1 MIRGG
6 RKDMIRM
13 RGIKQVI
20 LGCVIFT
27 FIITSCLT
35 KMSGLD
41 ARGKD
46 EKRGAEEKS
55 LEFDSTSKTRDEEYK
70 RDKELLFDDLDEE
83 EIIAGESEDRTG
95 EDSKKETTPTSSGL
109 RAGFADDNKQ
119 FNYFLEFLDTHKYV
133 DHYVINVK
141 ERVILRVK
149 DAEGKSIPNASIDI
163 YGNGE
168 LLNMGKTYAD
178 GTFLFFPSEYGTIS
192 QFDANITYMQQ
203 DKKVRIKRDGKRTIE
218 VTYSLPRP
226 EMNNIELDIL
236 FILDTTG
243 SMGEE
248 IQRLK
253 TTIEIINMNLVALS
267 SKPRVRFGMVLYKDR
282 GDEEYIT
289 RNIPF
294 TQDIDSFQEELDKVS
309 ADGGNDVR
317 EDLQAAL
324 DDAMHKME
332 WSDNGIRLGFI
343 ITDAPPHL
351 DYNQVYTYVDAAHDA
366 RSRAIKI
373 FSVGT
378 GGLSIDGEY
387 ILRQISQYTY
397 AKYIFLTYG
406 EEGESEGGAPGSV
419 SHHTGANYQT
429 DKLETIIIRFAKEEL
444 SYLTD
449 QPLEEGEE
457 YFEAVKVKDEQKEE
471 TLKKL
476 FDMAISQLI
485 DYSSIN
491 IEEGTTAAVIPVIPV
506 REKDALDAEYFTDQL
521 IASLA
526 ANKVFRQ
533 VERKDLQGI
542 LEEMELQLSGLV
554 DDESAVR
561 VGELLGAEM
570 LITGKMYRKNKTIE
584 IFFKL
589 LRVQTSEVLSVTKTK
604 IDSKLGLKD

>member
-1 MIRGG
+1 MFLCIA
-6 RKDMIRM
+6 
-13 RGIKQVI
+13 V
-20 LGCVIFT
+20 CS
-27 FIITSCLT
+27 FIMTSC
-35 KMSGLD
+35 M
-41 ARGKD
+41 
-46 EKRGAEEKS
+46 
-55 LEFDSTSKTRDEEYK
+55 TRLAGRDYEK
-70 RDKELLFDDLDEE
+70 RDKEEADGSALSDSMSKTREDTYGGDDLFFESPDEE
-83 EIIAGESEDRTG
+83 GMIVAERDESSG
-95 EDSKKETTPTSSGL
+95 KLKDSGKGSTPSSSGL

-119 FNYFLEFLDTHKYV
+119 FNYFISFLDEHKYV
-133 DHYVINVK
+133 EHFVMNVS
-141 ERVILRVK
+141 ERVILRVS
-149 DAEGKSIPNASIDI
+149 DTAGKSIPNARVDI
-163 YGNGE
+163 QGKGN
-168 LLNMGKTYAD
+168 LLCSGKTYAD
-178 GTFLFFPSEYGTIS
+178 GTFLFFPSEYGDVS
-192 QFDANITYMQQ
+192 SFDASITFLQQ
-203 DKKVRIKRDGKRTIE
+203 TKTVRIERDGKRT
-218 VTYSLPRP
+218 VDVVFSSPRP
-226 EMNNIELDIL
+226 EMKNIELDIL

-294 TQDIDSFQEELDKVS
+294 TSDIEVFRGELLKVS
-309 ADGGNDVR
+309 AYGGNDIR

-324 DDAMHKME
+324 DDAIHKME
-332 WSDNGIRLGFI
+332 WNEGGIRLGFI
-343 ITDAPPHL
+343 VTDAPPHL
-351 DYNQVYTYVDAAHDA
+351 DYGQQYTYVDAARDA
-366 RSRAIKI
+366 KADGIKI

-457 YFEAVKVKDEQKEE
+457 YFEAVKIKDEEKEE

-485 DYSSIN
+485 DYASIN
-491 IEEGTTAAVIPVIPV
+491 IKQGTTAAVIPVIPV
-506 REKDALDAEYFTDQL
+506 EGKDALNAEYFTDQL
-521 IASLA
+521 IVSLA
-526 ANKVFRQ
+526 ANDVFKQ
-533 VERKDLQGI
+533 VERKEIQSI
-542 LEEMELQLSGLV
+542 LDEMELQLSGLV
-554 DDESAVR
+554 NDESAVR
-561 VGELLGAEM
+561 VGALLGAEM
-570 LITGKMYRKNKTIE
+570 LITGKMYRKDKTIE

-589 LRVQTSEVLSVTKTK
+589 LRVETAEVLSVTKTK
-604 IDSKLGLKD
+604 IDAKLGLKE

>member
-1 MIRGG
+1 MKALNHI
-6 RKDMIRM
+6 M
-13 RGIKQVI
+13 
-20 LGCVIFT
+20 LCCVVFS
-27 FIITSCLT
+27 FIVTSCLT
-35 KMSGLD
+35 QLSGPET
-41 ARGKD
+41 RGKD
-46 EKRGAEEKS
+46 DRKDTA
-55 LEFDSTSKTRDEEYK
+55 DTTSESDFIPKTRDEEYEK
-70 RDKELLFDDLDEE
+70 DKELFFEESDDKG
-83 EIIAGESEDRTG
+83 IIAGEREERTG
-95 EDSKKETTPTSSGL
+95 KSRDSKKETTPTSSGL

-133 DHYVINVK
+133 EHLVINIK
-141 ERVILRVK
+141 ERVIFQVK
-149 DAEGKSIPNASIDI
+149 DEAGKSIPNARIDV

-168 LLNMGKTYAD
+168 LLCTGKTYAD
-178 GTFLFFPSEYGTIS
+178 GTFIFFPSEYGAIS
-192 QFDANITYMQQ
+192 QFDANVTYMQETR
-203 DKKVRIKRDGKRTIE
+203 KIPFERDGKRVIE
-218 VTYSLPRP
+218 IVYQLQRP
-226 EMNNIELDIL
+226 AMKNIGLDIL

-267 SKPRVRFGMVLYKDR
+267 SKPRVRLGMVLYKDR

-294 TQDIDSFQEELDKVS
+294 TSDIDTFQEELAKVS
-309 ADGGNDVR
+309 ADGGNDIR

-324 DDAMHKME
+324 DDAIHKME
-332 WSDNGIRLGFI
+332 WNENGIRLGFI

-351 DYNQVYTYVDAAHDA
+351 DYGQTYTYVDAAYDA

-457 YFEAVKVKDEQKEE
+457 YFEAVRVKDEQKEE

-476 FDMAISQLI
+476 FDMAITQLI
-485 DYSSIN
+485 DYSSIG
-491 IEEGTTAAVIPVIPV
+491 IGKGTTAAVIPVIPV
-506 REKDALDAEYFTDQL
+506 QEKDALDAEYFTDQL
-521 IASLA
+521 IASLT
-526 ANKVFRQ
+526 ANEVLRQ

-570 LITGKMYRKNKTIE
+570 LITGKLYRKDRTIE

-589 LRVQTSEVLSVTKTK
+589 LRVRTSEVLSVTKTK
-604 IDSKLGLKD
+604 IDSTLGLKD